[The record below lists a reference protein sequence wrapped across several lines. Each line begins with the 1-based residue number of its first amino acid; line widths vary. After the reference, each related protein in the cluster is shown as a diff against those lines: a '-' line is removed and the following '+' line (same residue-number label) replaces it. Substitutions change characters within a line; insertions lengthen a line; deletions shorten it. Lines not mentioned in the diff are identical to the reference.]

1 MDGLKYYYDKD
12 HLTKK
17 NLTYTE
23 HLKNGLMNSFYL
35 IIGGLLGILHSFC
48 PYILVNVQ
56 TDTVHL
62 VGELLKDNNKTDS
75 SKPKQ

>member
-1 MDGLKYYYDKD
+1 MDGLNYYYDKD

-23 HLKNGLMNSFYL
+23 HLKGGLMNSFYL

-62 VGELLKDNNKTDS
+62 VGELLKDNNKTDT
-75 SKPKQ
+75 SKTKK